1 MRSHTLRRV
10 ATTLLAVTVAVI
22 GLTTPAH
29 ADPDTGTI
37 KGQVT
42 ANGLPAS
49 GITVS
54 AQGWGWGA
62 AVTGSDGRY
71 EITDLPAGI
80 DYRVSFYGAGR
91 PEQYAHQTA
100 DYDSATTYTVTAG
113 GTVTVDEVL
122 LPVGTIAG
130 RFTDA
135 AGNPLPNRRVSV
147 IPRTYSHYNYDLTTD
162 ANGEFSLDA
171 FAGGYQVSFW
181 TDEQQQ
187 YAPGQV
193 DSALA
198 QTFQVTAGQTTTVN
212 ETQVG
217 RGAITGRL
225 VRADG
230 TPAADKVVE
239 LITASGGYNVT
250 FAYADADGRYRMDAF
265 PGAYRVVIPFGEEG
279 NEINQYVPGKRVE
292 SQGQIFTITGTD
304 VITVNET
311 LLPTGTA
318 SGRFTD
324 SAGNGIANVY
334 AQFTDAYGGQYQAD
348 SDTDGYWQTNP
359 MLAGEYTVYFYDWA
373 HTVSQYAYGKVAA
386 EDADPVTVLAGQNLV
401 VNDTKLATGSIR
413 VTAKNSV
420 TGAPVA
426 GFSVQAGAF
435 WAEERNGAAVL
446 SDLPVGYWRLNL
458 YAEGYQPNENVGPVN
473 VLPGQAEIEVS
484 LVPYA
489 SIQAKVVD
497 AATGAPVAG
506 VCLSTQTRVKF
517 HLSEGCGAES
527 GPDGVVT
534 LTAVTAGT
542 YQVFALPGQGSPY
555 GAQWVGL
562 TGGTGDQ
569 AQARDVTVT
578 AGQAKYIHKIYLD
591 RKGTIT
597 GVVTGADG
605 NPVTS
610 GHVAVSAPIVG
621 DVSRGSVDI
630 DAQGRYT
637 IDFLGPYSWPLD
649 FITDSHAWQWSGAAY
664 KRQSATLVPVVAGQT
679 TTFDQQLQ
687 LGTVLKVTATGS
699 PADYFAAAYTSNGDL
714 VGRIWVPQAGGQA
727 VYRVMGGGTVRL
739 HLEGGEPGHG
749 WYGGTSFSTAKQVS
763 IPTTGEKV
771 IVYPYN

>member
-10 ATTLLAVTVAVI
+10 ATTLLAVTVAAV
-22 GLTTPAH
+22 GATTPAH
-29 ADPDTGTI
+29 ADDTGTI

-42 ANGLPAS
+42 ADGQPVS
-49 GITVS
+49 GILVN
-54 AQGWGWGA
+54 AQGWGWGSA
-62 AVTGSDGRY
+62 LTGPDGRY
-71 EITDLPAGI
+71 TITDLPAGM
-80 DYRVSFYGAGR
+80 DYRVSFSGAGH

-113 GTVTVDEVL
+113 GTVTVDEAL
-122 LPVGTIAG
+122 LPAGTLAG

-135 AGNPLPNRRVSV
+135 AGDPLPNQQVSV
-147 IPRTYSHYNYDLTTD
+147 EPLTYNHYVYSLTTD
-162 ANGEFSLDA
+162 ADGEFSLEA
-171 FAGGYQVSFW
+171 FAGEYRVSFW
-181 TDEQQQ
+181 TREQQQ

-193 DSALA
+193 DPALA
-198 QTFQVTAGQTTTVN
+198 QRYQVTAGQTTTVN
-212 ETQVG
+212 ETRLGQ
-217 RGAITGRL
+217 GAIAGRL

-230 TPAADKVVE
+230 TPAANQVVQ
-239 LITASGGYNVT
+239 LSPADGSWNRG
-250 FAYADADGRYRMDAF
+250 FAYTDEDGRYRIDSF
-265 PGAYRVVIPFGEEG
+265 PGAYRVVIPFGAEG
-279 NEINQYVPGKRVE
+279 NEINQFVPGKRVE
-292 SQGQIFTITGTD
+292 SQGQVFTITGTD

-334 AQFTDAYGGQYQAD
+334 AQFTDAYGGQYEAD
-348 SDTDGYWQTNP
+348 SDTDGYWETNP

-373 HTVSQYAYGKVAA
+373 HTVSQYAYGRTAA
-386 EDADPVTVLAGQNLV
+386 ADADPVTVVAGQNLV

-413 VTAKNSV
+413 VTAKDSV
-420 TGAPVA
+420 TGAPVP

-435 WAEERNGAAVL
+435 SADEQNGAAVL

-458 YAEGYQPNENVGPVN
+458 YAEGYLTQENAGPVN
-473 VLPGQAEIEVS
+473 VLPGQTDFEVS

-506 VCLSTQTRVKF
+506 VCMSTQTRVKF

-527 GPDGVVT
+527 GPDGLVT
-534 LTAVTAGT
+534 LNTVTAGT
-542 YQVFALPGQGSPY
+542 YQIFVLPGEGSPY

-591 RKGTIT
+591 RKGTVT
-597 GVVTGADG
+597 GTVTGADG

-649 FITDSHAWQWSGAAY
+649 FVTSTHAWQWSGAAY
-664 KRQSATLVPVVAGQT
+664 KRQSATLVPVTAGQT
-679 TTFDQQLQ
+679 TAFDQQLQ

-699 PADYFAAAYTSNGDL
+699 PAGLFAAAYTSNGDL
-714 VGRIWVPQAGGQA
+714 VGRVWVPQAGGQA

-739 HLEGGEPGHG
+739 HLEGGEPSQG
-749 WYGGTSFSTAKQVS
+749 WYGGTSFSTAKSVS

-771 IVYPYN
+771 IVYPYS